1 MFKVIETAINYFFV
15 SSTEMDSFIKSHQP
29 TTLSQVEDLMR
40 KYPSSAGLYQ

>member
-1 MFKVIETAINYFFV
+1 MFKVIESAINYFIV
-15 SSTEMDSFIKSHQP
+15 NRTEMDSFIKAHQP

>member
-15 SSTEMDSFIKSHQP
+15 SQNEMDTFINKHQP

-40 KYPSSAGLYQ
+40 KYPSSTGLYQ